1 MNGLKDALAEWVR
14 KFDAIEDKLGVFNHW
29 CNDESQ
35 HLQSPDTGMGWT
47 ASLLE
52 YSRREKRPQY
62 IETTSRTLDFTLVS
76 MDLTLGISAPKNLF
90 QPGLED
96 CIKPD
101 GLAARRDG
109 SAAVLEVKGPRDESG
124 VVRGILQGLCG
135 LLAVYAKR
143 ETLTQ
148 VAQAP
153 AMRRPAI
160 PQFHVPTDEPSTG
173 VYLLL
178 SDTKYNLERVA
189 PLRSLSE
196 LLFQAFLPLKE
207 IVLFAVNPHD
217 PRFASVVEYD
227 VAFGRN
233 H

>member
-1 MNGLKDALAEWVR
+1 
-14 KFDAIEDKLGVFNHW
+14 
-29 CNDESQ
+29 
-35 HLQSPDTGMGWT
+35 
-47 ASLLE
+47 
-52 YSRREKRPQY
+52 
-62 IETTSRTLDFTLVS
+62 
-76 MDLTLGISAPKNLF
+76 MDLNLGISASKNLF
-90 QPGLED
+90 QPGYED
-96 CIKPD
+96 FIKPD

-143 ETLTQ
+143 EALTQ
-148 VAQAP
+148 ITQAP

-160 PQFHVPTDEPSTG
+160 PQFHISTDEPSMA
-173 VYLLL
+173 VYLFL
-178 SDTKYNLERVA
+178 SDTKYNLGRVA

-217 PRFASVVEYD
+217 PRFPAFIEYD
-227 VAFGRN
+227 IAFRRTY
-233 H
+233 